1 MKIKRFS
8 KAFLTVF
15 ATTSLLAASLTSFT
29 ACKKA
34 GASAGSDGSAS
45 NTASEKQES
54 KKSTSSGYKANM
66 VLETGEDNLVS
77 YNSLMAFM
85 KPDYTSQ
92 TPEKALAEKADKKE
106 KGAS

>member
-15 ATTSLLAASLTSFT
+15 ATASLLATSLTSFT

-34 GASAGSDGSAS
+34 GASAGTDGTAS
-45 NTASEKQES
+45 NIGSEKQDS
-54 KKSTSSGYKANM
+54 KKSGSGYKGSM

-92 TPEKALAEKADKKE
+92 TPEKAAAEKADKKE
-106 KGAS
+106 AK